1 MRELHDNIDIK
12 PGIVPPA
19 AVTDNTGFV
28 SQILDMQNLQSAEF
42 VILTGSLADADAT
55 FTMLAEEGEQPNLSD
70 NTAIDDRDLLGL
82 ESQASFSFVAD
93 NKVFKLG
100 FRPSAKRYKR
110 LTITPANNTGNAFVA
125 GVCAQSAGVRRRAQ
139 GTRHQERSDTPT
151 WIFYPAAKL
160 SEGPAPDRQLRLSL
174 PAFAQTTVPT
184 SQTRDSPCKIP
195 PADIRDRPSSANHS
209 PGRVLPARWSQDL
222 TTERRAIGA
231 AGV

>member
-12 PGIVPPA
+12 PGIVPAA

-100 FRPSAKRYKR
+100 FRPSGKRYKR

-125 GVCAQSAGVRRRAQ
+125 GV
-139 GTRHQERSDTPT
+139 
-151 WIFYPAAKL
+151 WITKPL
-160 SEGPAPDRQLRLSL
+160 M
-174 PAFAQTTVPT
+174 VPT
-184 SQTRDSPCKIP
+184 PNP
-195 PADIRDRPSSANHS
+195 P
-209 PGRVLPARWSQDL
+209 V
-222 TTERRAIGA
+222 
-231 AGV
+231 

>member
-12 PGIVPPA
+12 PGIVPAA

-42 VILTGSLADADAT
+42 VIPTGPLADADAT

-125 GVCAQSAGVRRRAQ
+125 GV
-139 GTRHQERSDTPT
+139 
-151 WIFYPAAKL
+151 WITKPL
-160 SEGPAPDRQLRLSL
+160 M
-174 PAFAQTTVPT
+174 VPT
-184 SQTRDSPCKIP
+184 PNP
-195 PADIRDRPSSANHS
+195 P
-209 PGRVLPARWSQDL
+209 V
-222 TTERRAIGA
+222 
-231 AGV
+231 